1 MYKCCRCGYSTHIKT
16 QYVRHLNRKNPCKPK
31 HSNKNISELL
41 EEINKKPKQNDTN
54 CNFLGATWDR
64 LIAICPPTNVDHRP
78 SIWTQFG

>member
-54 CNFLGATWDR
+54 CNFLESDKFECIYCTKR
-64 LIAICPPTNVDHRP
+64 V
-78 SIWTQFG
+78 